1 MSKIKS
7 RFIALLVV
15 FTSIISFLPVGFGG
29 QAVKAANTDA
39 TNVRVRISKQTSDLP
54 SRIDSSIHEKIY
66 TSVELVS
73 PGTDRS
79 IGFELTV
86 KDVHRELS
94 DLINEAQ
101 ADPTKSKS
109 VTGITKQRIEIK
121 SINGVPMSTDATGK
135 SIDDTGILTEM
146 GVSITDLDG
155 TTDANNEKIY
165 GKRLVDL
172 PLGINKIQYEVIVTT
187 RTVSYTAPIK
197 DTSGT
202 VIAVANLDQGIDVDS
217 KGTSSNDLTI
227 EHGTKFVIQKIEK
240 LQFKSYVGETADFT
254 QDDQI
259 SNDKNNQKPFLYS
272 QTANADAD
280 MPLRYN
286 FDVPDSTFMLKYVMN
301 FDQDLTDA
309 NIYRDGKKDTNIYIN
324 GTNLQGSLERLGT
337 SALIVVKIQSTNSS
351 NSVISKSYAI
361 EIKYNTLNADKDYSL
376 KDAGITKYDFNEI
389 DSVQAYIG
397 KKFNVSQDKT
407 SGFKI
412 YNGDIYIDPK
422 ANMISIDPTLILG
435 KDPVAYKVTNNYVD
449 SGTSGTFVENALL
462 KSDGKKYVNFK
473 RGSLSN
479 QLQIDVYAG
488 TDGNVTDSSKIL
500 ARYLLKVNPI
510 ITTDTFTTDLKIEK
524 SNNSDAIAPYLTQ
537 PGVKESII
545 DKFTTARR
553 TYDLYYATGS
563 PVRVTFTGN
572 RSSKNEYLKIW
583 TSTDRNST
591 NPAEAT
597 ASVNNKVGSDLKR
610 EISLNVDLN
619 EAEKMV
625 VQAYYDEFE
634 YVTDPVTNVKT
645 VKKDASGNP
654 MCMSYP
660 LGEKYVFYIPNNFHS
675 TDNPTGETS
684 DNASLSSLKLSGY
697 TLSDSDG
704 NQGFSSDKLDYT
716 ANVAKE
722 DTSAKITAIAE
733 DDNIKSIIATIDSAN
748 ATYDLI
754 AGELSELPLNSSG
767 KTTIK
772 IVVTAQDG
780 TTTKKYTVVVK
791 NNTKGS
797 NVNLKNVILSAG
809 EYTFDS
815 KNDVTKVRVD
825 QNVTNVKVTP
835 VVEDSKSIVSVN
847 GQGFSQSPITISLKG
862 TQKTEINIEVKSED
876 GTTSKTYTLE
886 IYRVDAGD
894 WETDTNG
901 EDPNEIDQFY
911 DEYNGSWVDSTK
923 YEQWGSVN
931 GKPAYFDKNGRQVKE
946 AWITTGG
953 KLYYLNNLGYR
964 ASGWKVDDASGK
976 TYYLDSTTGE
986 MKKQWMNLNNK
997 WYYLGLNGVMQKGWL
1012 NLNNKWYYFTPNG
1025 QMVVGQTMYV
1035 DDEMFRFGQDG
1046 AIY

>member
-1 MSKIKS
+1 MRKIKN

-15 FTSIISFLPVGFGG
+15 FTSIISFLPIGFSG
-29 QAVKAANTDA
+29 QAAKAATSDA

-54 SRIDSSIHEKIY
+54 SRTDSTSNEKIY

-94 DLINEAQ
+94 DLINEVQ

-109 VTGITKQRIEIK
+109 VTDITRQRIVIK
-121 SINGVPMSTDATGK
+121 SINDVPLSTDANGK
-135 SIDDTGILTEM
+135 AIDDTGVLTDM
-146 GVSITDLDG
+146 GVSITDIDG
-155 TTDANNEKIY
+155 TTDANGEKVY

-187 RTVSYTAPIK
+187 RTVTYTAPIK

-202 VIAVANLDQGIDVDS
+202 VITDAKLDQGTEVDS
-217 KGTSSNDLTI
+217 KSTSSNDLTI

-259 SNDKNNQKPFLYS
+259 SNDKNNQKPFLYT
-272 QTANADAD
+272 QTATADAN

-301 FDQDLTDA
+301 FNQDLTEA
-309 NIYRDGKKDTNIYIN
+309 SIYRNGAKDESINIDGSS
-324 GTNLQGSLERLGT
+324 LQGSLQRLGT
-337 SALIVVKIQSTNSS
+337 SALIVVKIGTTDS
-351 NSVISKSYAI
+351 NNTVISKSYAI
-361 EIKYNTLNADKDYSL
+361 EIKYNTLNSDKDYSL

-389 DSVQAYIG
+389 SSVQAYIG
-397 KKFNVSQDKT
+397 KKFNVDVDK
-407 SGFKI
+407 SGLFKT

-435 KDPVAYKVTNNYVD
+435 KDSVAYKVTNNYVD

-473 RGSLSN
+473 RGSVSN

-488 TDGNVTDSSKIL
+488 TDGNITDSSKIL
-500 ARYLLKVNPI
+500 ARYLLKVTQI
-510 ITTDTFTTDLKIEK
+510 TTTDTFTTDLKIEK
-524 SNNSDAIAPYLTQ
+524 SNNSDLITPYLTQ
-537 PGVKESII
+537 PGVKEDII

-563 PVRVTFTGN
+563 PVKVTFTGT

-583 TSTDRNST
+583 TSTDRNNT
-591 NPAEAT
+591 NPTEAT
-597 ASVNNKVGSDLKR
+597 ASVNNKVDSNLKR
-610 EISLNVDLN
+610 EISLNVALD

-625 VQAYYDEFE
+625 VQAYYDDFI
-634 YVTDPVTNVKT
+634 YITDPVTNVKT
-645 VKKDASGNP
+645 VKKDTNGNP

-660 LGEKYVFYIPNNFHS
+660 LGEKYVFYIPSNFHT
-675 TDNPTGETS
+675 TDPSGENS
-684 DNASLSSLKLSGY
+684 NNALLSSLKLSGY

-722 DTSAKITAIAE
+722 DTSAKITVIAE
-733 DDNIKSIIATIDSAN
+733 DDNIKSIVASIDSAD
-748 ATYDLI
+748 ATYDLVS
-754 AGELSELPLNSSG
+754 GELSELPLNSNG

-815 KNDVTKVRVD
+815 KSDVTKVRVD
-825 QNVTNVKVTP
+825 QNVTNIKVTP
-835 VVEDSKSIVSVN
+835 IAEDSKSVVSVN
-847 GQGFSQSPITISLKG
+847 GQEFSQSPIAINLKG
-862 TQKTEINIEVKSED
+862 TQKTEINIKVESED

-894 WETDTNG
+894 WNNNNG
-901 EDPNEIDQFY
+901 SEDPNETDQFY
-911 DEYNGSWVDSTK
+911 DEYSGGWVDLTK
-923 YEQWGSVN
+923 YEQWGSIN
-931 GKPAYFDKNGRQVKE
+931 GKPAYFDKKGRQVKE
-946 AWITTGG
+946 AWINTGG

-964 ASGWKVDDASGK
+964 ASGWKIDTASGK

-986 MKKQWMNLNNK
+986 MKKQWMNLDNK

-1012 NLNNKWYYFTPNG
+1012 NLNNKWYYFTQNG
-1025 QMVVGQTMYV
+1025 QMVVNQSMYIDGEV
-1035 DDEMFRFGQDG
+1035 FKFGQDG
-1046 AIY
+1046 ATY